1 MKKIICAIHSLCM
14 LAAFLQLTAG
24 ADGLDTE
31 KYAHDAWFAGVSEEA
46 FKADHVI
53 GPGGDVLN
61 SRYEQVHYWNIIMPG
76 ERMPLSG
83 RSRRI

>member
-1 MKKIICAIHSLCM
+1 M
-14 LAAFLQLTAG
+14 LAAFLPLTAG
-24 ADGLDTE
+24 AGDLDPGR
-31 KYAHDAWFAGVSEEA
+31 YAHDEWYVGVTEKA
-46 FKADHVI
+46 FEADHVI

-61 SRYEQVHYWNIIMPG
+61 SRYEQVHYWCIIMPG

>member
-1 MKKIICAIHSLCM
+1 MYACRFS
-14 LAAFLQLTAG
+14 AADG
-24 ADGLDTE
+24 GSGLDTE

-53 GPGGDVLN
+53 GPGGDILN
-61 SRYEQVHYWNIIMPG
+61 SRYEQVHYRNIIMPG